1 MEKNNFEGHKIPY
14 ISADQKMA
22 EISWLSVITGIILMI
37 FFGAANA
44 YLGLKVGMTV
54 SASIP
59 AAVVSMAILRGI
71 LKKGT
76 ILENNIV
83 QTMTSTGEAVAAG
96 VVFSIPALYM
106 LDSPPTLALISL
118 VALFGGIIGVVAMV
132 IFRRYLIVQQ
142 DKELRYPEGRACAEI
157 LIAGDQGGVSAKQVF
172 TGGLIGA
179 VFRFLQS
186 GFMLFPENIE
196 TVLPKL
202 PGGVIG
208 MNALPSLAGVG
219 YLIGAKIAGVMLAG
233 GLLAWLVII
242 PLLTMAGEAGMG
254 IILPATIPISEMDA
268 WAIWENYIQY
278 IGAGVLTVGGIAE
291 FIKAMPVVKDSIIG
305 IFAKKEKDEDDSR
318 LNQDM
323 NKKVL
328 LGIFLACIIAI
339 ALIPAFKVSLIG
351 AFLVAIFGFL
361 FVSISSR
368 IVGVVGSSS
377 NPVSGMTI
385 ATIFF
390 TSIIFQ
396 AVGFT
401 GKEGMVA
408 AVVIGS
414 IVTVAAATAG
424 DISQDL
430 KTGYMVGA
438 TPRLQQ
444 ITELFAAIIFA
455 GMSGFV
461 LSMLHNAYDIG
472 SAALPAPATSVIAV
486 LVKGIFN
493 GNLPWPLIIIGAII
507 GLICELMS
515 IPSLPF
521 AIGLYLP
528 VHLSVPIYIGGVI
541 RLLMEKKKKDIHHG
555 TLFSSGLV
563 AGDAIIGIVIAM
575 LTTAGL
581 ADKIAIGTELGSF
594 HNWVTIIL
602 MTGIF
607 ILIYAS
613 GRVQKGEKK

>member
-1 MEKNNFEGHKIPY
+1 MEEKTKRDPLKIPY
-14 ISADQKMA
+14 VSAETQMK
-22 EISWLSVITGIILMI
+22 ELSWLSVITGIILMI

-59 AAVVSMAILRGI
+59 AAVVSMAILKGA

-83 QTMTSTGEAVAAG
+83 QTMASTGEAVAAG
-96 VVFSIPALYM
+96 VVFSVPALYM
-106 LDSPPTLALISL
+106 LDSLPTLALISL
-118 VALFGGIIGVVAMV
+118 IALFGGIIGVVAMV

-142 DKELRYPEGRACAEI
+142 SEELRYPEGQACAEI

-172 TGGLIGA
+172 AGGLIGA
-179 VFRFLQS
+179 VYRFFQA
-186 GFMLFPENIE
+186 GFMLFPENVEAAI
-196 TVLPKL
+196 PQL

-219 YLIGAKIAGVMLAG
+219 YLVGFKIAGVMLAG
-233 GLLAWLVII
+233 GVLAWLVII
-242 PLLTMAGEAGMG
+242 PLITMIGASSSVA
-254 IILPATIPISEMDA
+254 IFPATVPIAELDA
-268 WAIWENYIQY
+268 WGIWENYIQY

-291 FIKAMPVVKDSIIG
+291 FIKALPVVKDSVKG
-305 IFAKKEKDEDDSR
+305 IFAQKDQDTDNSR
-318 LNQDM
+318 TNQDVS
-323 NKKVL
+323 KKL
-328 LGIFLACIIAI
+328 LFALFVACVIAI
-339 ALIPAFKVSLIG
+339 ALIPAFKVSILG
-351 AFLVAIFGFL
+351 ALLVALFGFL

-401 GKEGMVA
+401 GKEGMIA

-414 IVTVAAATAG
+414 IVTVASATAG

-430 KTGYMVGA
+430 KTGYILGA

-461 LSMLHNAYDIG
+461 LSMLHSAYTIG
-472 SAALPAPATSVIAV
+472 SPELPSPATSVIAV
-486 LVKGIFN
+486 LVEGIFT
-493 GNLPWPLIIIGAII
+493 GNLPWGLIIIGAVI

-528 VHLSVPIYIGGVI
+528 VHLSVPIFIGGVI
-541 RLLMEKKKKDIHHG
+541 RALMEKRNKDIHHG

-563 AGDAIIGIVIAM
+563 AGDAIIGIIVAM

-581 ADKIAIGTELGSF
+581 ADKIAFGGDFGSV
-594 HNWVTIIL
+594 HNWITVAL
-602 MTGIF
+602 MAAVF
-607 ILIYAS
+607 VMIYRS
-613 GRVQKGEKK
+613 GRRKEVSK